1 MQTIAMNA
9 EDQRRLHNLA
19 TIGTVTKIDADKAL
33 MRLAVGDN
41 ETDWVNI
48 PTIAA
53 GQVSVW
59 RCPSVG
65 EQYLLVSPS
74 GELAN
79 AIPVMSLFSD
89 NNPSPSKDPNEIRI
103 RYNDT
108 DFCSIDVANSQLTMH
123 ISQITNKAATS
134 MVFDTPRATV
144 TGNLQVNGGIQAMG
158 AMQVQGSIDCNSA
171 ITAAGEVTAN
181 GINLTT
187 HTHGGVRSGGSS
199 TEQPQ

>member
-9 EDQRRLHNLA
+9 EHQRRLHNIA
-19 TIGTVTKIDADKAL
+19 TIGTVIEIDADAAL

-41 ETDWVNI
+41 ETDWLSI

-53 GQVSVW
+53 GMVSVW
-59 RCPSVG
+59 RCPTIG

-79 AIPVMSLFSD
+79 AIPVISLYSD
-89 NNPSPSKDPNEIRI
+89 RNPSPSTDPNEIRI

-123 ISQITNKAATS
+123 ISQIANQAATS
-134 MVFDTPRATV
+134 IVWDTPSAIL
-144 TGNLQVNGGIQAMG
+144 TGNLQVD
-158 AMQVQGSIDCNSA
+158 GSINCGKS
-171 ITAAGEVTAN
+171 IAAADEVTAN

-187 HTHGGVRSGGSS
+187 HTHGGVKSGGSS
-199 TEQPQ
+199 TGQPQ

>member
-9 EDQRRLHNLA
+9 ESQRRLHNIA
-19 TIGTVTKIDADKAL
+19 TIGTVTHINAGKAL

-41 ETDWVNI
+41 VTDWVNI

-53 GQVSVW
+53 GQVRVW

-79 AIPVMSLFSD
+79 AIPVMSLYSD
-89 NNPSPSKDPNEIRI
+89 HHPSPSINPNEIRI
-103 RYNDT
+103 RYNDS
-108 DFCSIDVANSQLTMH
+108 DFCSIDVVNSQLTMH

-134 MVFDTPRATV
+134 IVWDTPSATV
-144 TGNLQVNGGIQAMG
+144 TGNLQVDG
-158 AMQVQGSIDCNSA
+158 AINCGKS
-171 ITAAGEVTAN
+171 ITAADEVTAS
-181 GINLTT
+181 GIDLTT
-187 HTHGGVRSGGSS
+187 HTHGGVRSGASS
-199 TEQPQ
+199 TGQPQ

>member
-9 EDQRRLHNLA
+9 EHQRRLHNIA
-19 TIGTVTKIDADKAL
+19 TIGTVIDIDAGAAL
-33 MRLAVGDN
+33 IRLAVGEN

-48 PTIAA
+48 PSIAA
-53 GQVSVW
+53 GSISVW
-59 RCPSVG
+59 RCPSIG

-79 AIPVMSLFSD
+79 AIPVISLYSEH
-89 NNPSPSKDPNEIRI
+89 NPSPSTDPNEIRI

-108 DFCSIDVANSQLTMH
+108 DFCSIDVVNSQLTMH
-123 ISQITNKAATS
+123 ISQITNQAATS
-134 MVFDTPRATV
+134 IVWDTPSAIL
-144 TGNLQVNGGIQAMG
+144 TGNLQVD
-158 AMQVQGSIDCNSA
+158 GSINCGKS
-171 ITAAGEVTAN
+171 IAAADEVTAN

-187 HTHGGVRSGGSS
+187 HTHGGVKSGGSS

>member
-9 EDQRRLHNLA
+9 EHQRRLHNIA
-19 TIGTVTKIDADKAL
+19 TIGTVIDIDADAAL
-33 MRLAVGDN
+33 MRLAVGEN

-48 PTIAA
+48 PSIAA
-53 GQVSVW
+53 GSISVW
-59 RCPSVG
+59 RCPSIG

-79 AIPVMSLFSD
+79 AIPVISLYSEH
-89 NNPSPSKDPNEIRI
+89 NPSPSTDPNEIRI

-123 ISQITNKAATS
+123 ISQITNQAAAS
-134 MVFDTPRATV
+134 IVWDTPSATL
-144 TGNLQVNGGIQAMG
+144 TGNLQVD
-158 AMQVQGSIDCNSA
+158 GSINCGKS
-171 ITAAGEVTAN
+171 IVAADEVTAS
-181 GINLTT
+181 GIDLTT
-187 HTHGGVRSGGSS
+187 HIHGGVKSGGSS

>member
-9 EDQRRLHNLA
+9 ETQRRLHNIA
-19 TIGTVTKIDADKAL
+19 TIGTVIKIDADKAL

-48 PTIAA
+48 PSIAA
-53 GQVSVW
+53 GSISVW
-59 RCPSVG
+59 RCPSIG

-79 AIPVMSLFSD
+79 AIPVISLYSEH
-89 NNPSPSKDPNEIRI
+89 NPSPSTDPNEIRI

-108 DFCSIDVANSQLTMH
+108 DFCSIDVVNSQLTMH
-123 ISQITNKAATS
+123 ISQITNQAATS
-134 MVFDTPRATV
+134 IVWDTPSATL
-144 TGNLQVNGGIQAMG
+144 TGNLQVD
-158 AMQVQGSIDCNSA
+158 GSINCGKS
-171 ITAAGEVTAN
+171 IAAADEVTAN

-187 HTHGGVRSGGSS
+187 HTHGGVKSGGSS
-199 TEQPQ
+199 TEPPQ

>member
-9 EDQRRLHNLA
+9 ESQRRLHNIA
-19 TIGTVTKIDADKAL
+19 TIGTVTHINADKAL
-33 MRLAVGDN
+33 IRLAVGDN
-41 ETDWVNI
+41 VTDWVNI

-53 GQVSVW
+53 GQVRVW

-79 AIPVMSLFSD
+79 AIPVMSLYSD
-89 NNPSPSKDPNEIRI
+89 HHPSPSINPNEIRI

-123 ISQITNKAATS
+123 ISQIANRAATS
-134 MVFDTPRATV
+134 IVWDTPSATL
-144 TGNLQVNGGIQAMG
+144 TGNLQVD
-158 AMQVQGSIDCNSA
+158 GSINCGKS
-171 ITAAGEVTAN
+171 ITAATEVTAN

-187 HTHGGVRSGGSS
+187 HTHGGVKSGGSS
-199 TEQPQ
+199 TGQPQ

>member
-9 EDQRRLHNLA
+9 EHQRRLHNIA
-19 TIGTVTKIDADKAL
+19 TIGTVIEIDADAAL

-41 ETDWVNI
+41 ETDWLSI

-53 GQVSVW
+53 GMVSVW
-59 RCPSVG
+59 RCPTIG

-79 AIPVMSLFSD
+79 AIPVISLYSD
-89 NNPSPSKDPNEIRI
+89 RNPSPSTDPNEIRI

-123 ISQITNKAATS
+123 VSQIANQAATS
-134 MVFDTPRATV
+134 IVWDTPSATL
-144 TGNLQVNGGIQAMG
+144 TGNLQVD
-158 AMQVQGSIDCNSA
+158 GSINCGKS
-171 ITAAGEVTAN
+171 ITAATEVTAN

-187 HTHGGVRSGGSS
+187 HTHGGVKSGGSS
-199 TEQPQ
+199 TGQPQ